1 MHAFFLLQF
10 NQEVGVMNLMYQ
22 LMFNQMQNTP
32 AMKQVNEY
40 IKANGGDAQAAFY
53 KLAKE
58 KGVDPQEILNQI
70 R

>member
-1 MHAFFLLQF
+1 MSKRRACLHAFFLLQL

-53 KLAKE
+53 KLHPDAVH
-58 KGVDPQEILNQI
+58 GC

>member
-1 MHAFFLLQF
+1 
-10 NQEVGVMNLMYQ
+10 MNLMYQ

-40 IKANGGDAQAAFY
+40 KVYVKANGGDAQAAFY